1 MRGQVTKKIRLN
13 VESLVVETFSTAD
26 AVGPRGTVH
35 GYGSEAPC
43 DYIDTA
49 QATCECQ
56 NPTAHTACGQS
67 TCTCP
72 ANTYGQYTCAEP
84 SCGLTYCQ
92 DTCDY
97 CASFITD
104 SPQRCPP

>member
-1 MRGQVTKKIRLN
+1 MTNKIRLN
-13 VESLVVETFSTAD
+13 VDSLVVETFSTAEV
-26 AVGPRGTVH
+26 AAPRGTVH
-35 GYGSEAPC
+35 GYGSELPC
-43 DYIDTA
+43 DNPDTA

-56 NPTAHTACGQS
+56 TAQTCGQN

-92 DTCDY
+92 DTCDL
-97 CASFITD
+97 CASLITD
-104 SPQRCPP
+104 SPQRCPPP